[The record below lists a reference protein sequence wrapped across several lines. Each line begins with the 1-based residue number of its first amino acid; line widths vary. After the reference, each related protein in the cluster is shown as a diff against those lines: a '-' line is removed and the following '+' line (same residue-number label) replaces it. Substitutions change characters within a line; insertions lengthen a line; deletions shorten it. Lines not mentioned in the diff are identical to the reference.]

1 MKFIVACCF
10 KSALV
15 HNIKIDFLFSVC
27 GCFHRYNYLGFHTII
42 SIIHSLP
49 GPGAGP
55 GGAMAPAFFL
65 RPGPGGAKA
74 PAKLLGPG
82 PGGAMAPEDFFGPG
96 PGGAMAP
103 TDFLGPG
110 PGGAMAPAIM
120 KSWVP
125 KTSVLT
131 SPPPHHPPL

>member
-1 MKFIVACCF
+1 MK
-10 KSALV
+10 KKNTSETL
-15 HNIKIDFLFSVC
+15 NQ
-27 GCFHRYNYLGFHTII
+27 R
-42 SIIHSLP
+42 LP

-82 PGGAMAPEDFFGPG
+82 PGGAMAPADFFGPG

-110 PGGAMAPAIM
+110 PGGAMAPALM

-125 KTSVLT
+125 TTSVLT
-131 SPPPHHPPL
+131 FPPTPPSPIVKSQKFETPKTN